1 MKKIVIIMLISL
13 ILPTACNT
21 GRKTNAEK
29 TSTADDGIDSTFQ
42 YKVDRF
48 ADIEILRYPVPG
60 FNALSLQQKELIYY
74 LSQAALEGR
83 DILYDQ
89 HNKYNLA
96 IRRVLEGCMKIIWE
110 TNRPKIGKIWR
121 LSQTDMDGQRHS
133 SSLFRRQNHAEI
145 LEGIFCIGSE
155 IGRSRTDAFPRRYNC
170 R

>member
-74 LSQAALEGR
+74 LSQAEHR
-83 DILYDQ
+83 DA
-89 HNKYNLA
+89 H
-96 IRRVLEGCMKIIWE
+96 
-110 TNRPKIGKIWR
+110 RP
-121 LSQTDMDGQRHS
+121 
-133 SSLFRRQNHAEI
+133 
-145 LEGIFCIGSE
+145 
-155 IGRSRTDAFPRRYNC
+155 
-170 R
+170 